1 MGRSKGMDI
10 LMCLIDND
18 RKVMNLDQ
26 VARFIGISE
35 DTVRRVSKRDVSLV
49 YIKYWNQELVMR
61 QSEFE
66 PYLQMMITDRE

>member
-66 PYLQMMITDRE
+66 GYLKLMIAD